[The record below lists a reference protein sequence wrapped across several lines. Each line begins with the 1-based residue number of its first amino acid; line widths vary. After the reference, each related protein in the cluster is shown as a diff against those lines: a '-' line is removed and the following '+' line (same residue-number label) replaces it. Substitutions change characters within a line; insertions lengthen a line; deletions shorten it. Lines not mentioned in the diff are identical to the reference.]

1 MSGVFQGL
9 MGSNG
14 RLPVGGGPITTHFR
28 GLPFNALGQVVFGAA
43 PVVRYDQGI
52 PFNVAG
58 EIVGLQATQATDYG
72 PGAMPYGPNGEIEIG
87 VLGPGFYHQGVGFT
101 PGGVLAVTAA
111 GGAPVIVTKDFTLT
125 PAVISVTSA
134 GFRAAPAVGT
144 LAPDAVY
151 AGGTVVLVQA
161 TDADE
166 FRIQNTGSV
175 QFPGISGNL
184 SVQLGAYLGPN
195 RINTSWDGVYY
206 SAVVPGVYAY
216 MVQQIG
222 LGTALRFSAAPP

>member
-9 MGSNG
+9 MDSNG
-14 RLPVGGGPITTHFR
+14 RLLVGGGPITAHFR
-28 GLPFNALGQVVFGAA
+28 GLPFNALGQVVFGAD
-43 PVVRYDQGI
+43 PIVWYDQSI
-52 PFNVAG
+52 PFNAAG
-58 EIVGLQATQATDYG
+58 EIVGLQATNATDYG

-101 PGGVLAVTAA
+101 PGGVIAVTAA
-111 GGAPVIVTKDFTLT
+111 GGAPVIVAKDFTLT
-125 PAVISVTSA
+125 PAVISATSA
-134 GFRAAPAVGT
+134 GFRAAPAAGT
-144 LAPDAVY
+144 LAPNAVY
-151 AGGTVVLVQA
+151 AGGTVILIQA

-166 FRIQNTGSV
+166 FRVQNTGSV
-175 QFPGISGNL
+175 QFPGISGAL

-206 SAVVPGVYAY
+206 SAIVPGIYAY